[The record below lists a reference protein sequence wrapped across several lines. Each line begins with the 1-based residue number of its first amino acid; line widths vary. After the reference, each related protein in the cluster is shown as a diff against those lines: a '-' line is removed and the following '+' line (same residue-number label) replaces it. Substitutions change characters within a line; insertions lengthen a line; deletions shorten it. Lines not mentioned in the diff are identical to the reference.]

1 MTTPLLQ
8 VIGVDVQIEGAQ
20 LLSDISLDVNA
31 GEVLAIIGPN
41 GSGKTTLL
49 RAMVAEQALSAG
61 SVSFRG
67 KAITD
72 WRSRELAQSLA
83 VLPQKSVLNFPFTGR
98 EVVALAR
105 TPHNTGQKIDQRIVN
120 QVLDYLDAG
129 YLADR
134 LYPRLSGGEQQ
145 RIQLARV
152 LAQIWAGSDPSG
164 AEQPRLLMLDEPSS
178 YFDLAHQ
185 QMLVELV
192 HQLAERNIA
201 VVVVLHDINMAMACA
216 DRIAVL
222 NCGRLIAFGKT
233 DQVITPILLESVF
246 SVKAKF
252 MRDADTGHRF
262 MALPGSPRRGPSEE
276 YSQ

>member
-1 MTTPLLQ
+1 MPVLQ
-8 VIGVDVQIEGAQ
+8 VTEVGVQIEGAQ

-49 RAMVAEQALSAG
+49 RAIVAEQALSAG

-67 KAITD
+67 KAISE
-72 WRSRELAQSLA
+72 WQSRELAQSLA

-120 QVLDYLDAG
+120 EVLDYLDAG
-129 YLADR
+129 YLANR

-152 LAQIWAGSDPSG
+152 LAQIWAESDQSAP
-164 AEQPRLLMLDEPSS
+164 EEPRLLLLDEPSS

-192 HQLAERNIA
+192 RQLAKNNIA
-201 VVVVLHDINMAMACA
+201 VLIVVHDINMALACS
-216 DRIAVL
+216 DRIAIM
-222 NCGRLIAFGKT
+222 NSGRLVAIGNANE
-233 DQVITPILLESVF
+233 VITPELIERVF
-246 SVKAKF
+246 SVQTNF
-252 MRDADTGHRF
+252 IQDPESGRQIVS
-262 MALPGSPRRGPSEE
+262 LRGAVGQKSGER
-276 YSQ
+276 SL

>member
-8 VIGVDVQIEGAQ
+8 VTSVGVQIEGAQ

-49 RAMVAEQALSAG
+49 RAMVAEQALSTG

-72 WRSRELAQSLA
+72 WHSRELAQSLA

-192 HQLAERNIA
+192 HQLAERSIA

-222 NCGRLIAFGKT
+222 NCGRLVAFGKT
-233 DQVITPILLESVF
+233 DQVITPDLLESVF